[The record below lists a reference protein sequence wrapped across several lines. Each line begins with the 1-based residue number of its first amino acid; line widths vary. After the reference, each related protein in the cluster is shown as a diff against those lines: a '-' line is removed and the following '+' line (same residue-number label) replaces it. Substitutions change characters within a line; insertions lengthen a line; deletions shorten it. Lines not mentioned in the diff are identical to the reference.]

1 MAFWLRQPRWVHSL
15 VSVVIAMFL
24 IGLAV
29 MIAVPALI
37 IGACV
42 VGLFFIA
49 MGVRSL
55 ILRFKEGPRT
65 DTMRENVR
73 VVVRREP

>member
-1 MAFWLRQPRWVHSL
+1 VHSL

-42 VGLFFIA
+42 VGLFFLAI
-49 MGVRSL
+49 GVRSL
-55 ILRFKEGPRT
+55 ILRFKEGPKA

-73 VVVRREP
+73 VVVRQEP